1 MKLSAQKLNLLFAL
15 VILAISGILFATQIF
30 GGASNGLS
38 DIYAEVHVSGSDGNT
53 VLTYTLDED
62 ATYDIETES
71 GYTVHLQVVD
81 GEISFVDSPCPDH
94 LCESFGWLSA
104 ENSFA
109 VCAPAGVTILLAA
122 NQ

>member
-1 MKLSAQKLNLLFAL
+1 MKLSAQKQNLIFAL
-15 VILAISGILFATQIF
+15 LILAVSGILFATQIF

-53 VLTYTLDED
+53 VINYSLDED

-71 GYTVHLQVVD
+71 GYTVHLQVED
-81 GEISFVDSPCPDH
+81 GAISFVDSPCPDH
-94 LCESFGWLSA
+94 VCESFGCLSD
-104 ENSFA
+104 ENAFA